1 MAQIDVPE
9 RISVLGFDDQLM
21 AEWLDLSTVA
31 QSPSDMGRAAG
42 ELALKL
48 INDSEADREQHVV
61 LPTHLIPRGTT
72 ARHPALRASE
82 RPTDSRM
89 ELFATSF
96 DERRGAR
103 LAALSTVGPR
113 SDVEVGDELTSVILQ
128 GGMNKL
134 VSRAA
139 AGALLVGVLK
149 PYGFADGGIPQLFA
163 GGASCGAHSR
173 DLKECGASA
182 SAARRTSRHNGQS
195 SVEGTRR
202 HTMRTSLPGCL

>member
-1 MAQIDVPE
+1 
-9 RISVLGFDDQLM
+9 
-21 AEWLDLSTVA
+21 
-31 QSPSDMGRAAG
+31 
-42 ELALKL
+42 
-48 INDSEADREQHVV
+48 
-61 LPTHLIPRGTT
+61 
-72 ARHPALRASE
+72 
-82 RPTDSRM
+82 M

-139 AGALLVGVLK
+139 ADALLVGVLK

-163 GGASCGAHSR
+163 GGASCGAQGGREEAFTLSGPRPDHS
-173 DLKECGASA
+173 
-182 SAARRTSRHNGQS
+182 
-195 SVEGTRR
+195 
-202 HTMRTSLPGCL
+202 